1 MAEVMV
7 PRCPSRTAC
16 WTFSVERSKRC
27 WEMTATV
34 FPERFSASMIRSA
47 AGRVMSIGFSTTTCL
62 PASRAATAPS
72 ACTPLGVQMVTASM
86 SSRRSTASRS
96 VVASV
101 PYRSASSCALAGSRV
116 DDRDEL
122 GEVGQVG
129 QRACVGLADHAG
141 ADEGEPELLGTHEYA
156 IPSLS
161 RMAVNARVARV
172 KFVAPESAPNSL

>member
-1 MAEVMV
+1 
-7 PRCPSRTAC
+7 
-16 WTFSVERSKRC
+16 
-27 WEMTATV
+27 MTATV

-47 AGRVMSIGFSTTTCL
+47 AARVMSIGFSTTTCL

-86 SSRRSTASRS
+86 SSRRSIASRS
-96 VVASV
+96 VVASA
-101 PYRSASSCALAGSRV
+101 PYRSASSCAVAGSRV

-122 GEVGQVG
+122 GDVGQVG
-129 QRACVGLADHAG
+129 QRPCVGLADHAG
-141 ADEGEPELLGTHEYA
+141 ADEGEPELLCCLGTHEYA